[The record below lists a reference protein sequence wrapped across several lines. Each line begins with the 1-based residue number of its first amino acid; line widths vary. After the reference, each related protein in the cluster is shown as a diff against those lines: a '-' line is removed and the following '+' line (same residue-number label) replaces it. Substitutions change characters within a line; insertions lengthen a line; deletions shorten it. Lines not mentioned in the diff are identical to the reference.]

1 MTTYLEEEYELTQGQ
16 LDQFAVYYRLL
27 VEKNRVMNLTAI
39 TQEQEVY
46 IKHFYDSLTIT
57 RAIDVGE
64 ITTLLD
70 VGTGAGFPGIPLK
83 IVFPHLKLTL
93 LDSLQKRVHF
103 LQEVGEALGWNDV
116 TYVHGRAEDIA
127 QLSDYREQ
135 YDLVASRAVAKINV
149 LAEYCLPFVRVGGM
163 FIAMKG
169 SNVTEELSL
178 AKQALFILGKS
189 THQVNSL
196 VLPEQMGERNLIV
209 IEKKESTPNKYPR
222 KSGTIKKS
230 PL

>member
-1 MTTYLEEEYELTQGQ
+1 MTTYLEEEYELTQVQ

-127 QLSDYREQ
+127 QFSDYREQ

-209 IEKKESTPNKYPR
+209 IEKKESTPKKYPR